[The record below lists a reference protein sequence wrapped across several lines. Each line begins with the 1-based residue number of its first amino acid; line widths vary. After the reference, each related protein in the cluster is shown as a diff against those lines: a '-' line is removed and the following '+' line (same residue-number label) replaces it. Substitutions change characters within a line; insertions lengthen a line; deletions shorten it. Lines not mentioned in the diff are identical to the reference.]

1 MKKMKKMKNFLGA
14 ITIIIL
20 IQNPVE
26 LLAKSRYTY
35 KKYDSQT
42 IGADLSI
49 LQRTL
54 ISNDGITRQKFLDV
68 GYRFSYT
75 KSLNKFVSFNLSTLF
90 TLDQYSLFK
99 TNDEATKNYYH
110 IHNNKLI
117 SLSTE
122 YNYRFGDY
130 ISVHPRIGMGVMF
143 YEQSHK
149 NETGQDINAKKIDQ
163 LLMLGVQGKLH
174 LTENIALGGS
184 VDYMY
189 SLDAIKSADDSHAY
203 LNAPMVSGGLYY
215 TFSKSNRKNYC
226 IRCPKF

>member
-1 MKKMKKMKNFLGA
+1 MKNMKKILSA
-14 ITIIIL
+14 VIIIIL
-20 IQNPVE
+20 VQGLQVSF
-26 LLAKSRYTY
+26 AKSKYSY

-42 IGADLSI
+42 FGADLSI

-54 ISNDGITRQKFLDV
+54 VSTDGVTHQKFLDA

-75 KSLNKFVSFNLSTLF
+75 KSINKMVSMNLSTLF

-99 TNDEATKNYYH
+99 ENNSATQNYYH

-122 YNYRFGDY
+122 YNYFFGDY
-130 ISVHPRIGMGVMF
+130 ISVHPRLGMGVMF

-149 NETGQDINAKKIDQ
+149 NEIGQDINAKKTDQ
-163 LLMLGVQGKLH
+163 IILMGVQGKLH

-189 SLDAIKSADDSHAY
+189 SVDAIKSKDDNHTY
-203 LNAPMVSGGLYY
+203 LNAPMVSGGVYY
-215 TFSKSNRKNYC
+215 TFSKTNRKNYC
-226 IRCPKF
+226 IRCPRF